1 MKIRTKLTLQFVSIV
16 AAIILT
22 ADIAVYFFS
31 SNYREE
37 TFYTRLENKGNNTA
51 RLLIQ
56 ITEIDVKLL
65 QKIEED
71 KSSYTPKKII
81 IYDLEKNILF
91 STDDNLEIKISDD
104 LRNKILLNGEARFT
118 EGEYEALGFI
128 FKDQNQK
135 YIVVAAGIDVFGYMK
150 LNHLKWLL
158 IIVFGCSIF
167 LTSVFG
173 RIYAGRA
180 MKPISNVIY
189 KVNEISISK
198 LDLRIDEG
206 NRKDEIAQLA
216 QTFNRMLA
224 RLESSFKVQKNFIA
238 NASHELRTPLTAI
251 TGQLEVVQLKQ
262 RQNGEYV
269 DVISSVLD
277 DIKNLN
283 SISNRLLQLAQTDS
297 ENPRADFKP
306 VRVDEIVWQSQIEL
320 ARRNKNYKVNIRID
334 SSIEDDRSFTIN
346 GNDQLVK
353 TVILNLMDNACKY
366 STDQSVD
373 LEVKKLNTNLV
384 LTFTD
389 KGIGIPAEDIKH
401 IFEPFHRAKNA
412 MAFKG
417 HGIGLSLVERIVDL
431 HGGRIT
437 VRSEPGKGSVF
448 TTVFP
453 GI

>member
-1 MKIRTKLTLQFVSIV
+1 MRIRTKLTLQFVSIV

-22 ADIAVYFFS
+22 ADIVVYFFS

-56 ITEIDVKLL
+56 INEIDVKLL

-71 KSSYTPKKII
+71 KSPYTPKKII
-81 IYDLEKNILF
+81 IYDPENTILF
-91 STDDNLEIKISDD
+91 STDDNSEIKISEEF
-104 LRNKILLNGEARFT
+104 RNKIRLNGSAKFVQDK
-118 EGEYEALGFI
+118 YEVLGFV
-128 FKDQNQK
+128 FTDQQK
-135 YIVVAAGIDVFGYMK
+135 IYLVVVAGIDVFGYMK
-150 LNHLKWLL
+150 IDHLQWLL
-158 IIVFGCSIF
+158 VIVFGCSIL
-167 LTSVFG
+167 LTSLLG
-173 RIYAGRA
+173 WIYAGRA
-180 MKPISNVIY
+180 MKPISNIIY

-206 NRKDEIAQLA
+206 NQKDEIAQLA
-216 QTFNRMLA
+216 QTFNRMLS

-251 TGQLEVVQLKQ
+251 TGQLEVVQLKE
-262 RQNGEYV
+262 RRNEEYM

-297 ENPRADFKP
+297 ESPRVDFKP
-306 VRVDEIVWQSQIEL
+306 VRVDEMVWQSQAEL
-320 ARRNKNYKVNIRID
+320 TRRNKNYKVNVTID
-334 SSIEDDRSFTIN
+334 SSIEDDKSFTIN
-346 GNDQLVK
+346 GNDLLVK

-366 STDQSVD
+366 SNDNTVD

-389 KGIGIPAEDIKH
+389 KGIGIPTEDIKH
-401 IFEPFHRAKNA
+401 IFDPFHRAKNVSS
-412 MAFKG
+412 FKG
-417 HGIGLSLVERIVDL
+417 HGIGLSLVERIVGL
-431 HGGRIT
+431 HGGKIT
-437 VRSEPGKGSVF
+437 VRSQPGKGSVF

-453 GI
+453 SA